1 MEYGGWKLARAADR
15 PSPLPRDAN
24 DPTNFPIVP
33 YRREDLIPR
42 WRLINDRPR
51 SQWLELP
58 PRNQSN
64 ATSIF
69 RAVGASSIPK
79 RGTENDWPIYRKS
92 VNGELIG
99 FTILVS
105 SRNNYRAP
113 LPWLAIYS
121 IYPTSSLQNARDW
134 SIFLFHGGEDLFV
147 RSRRRLSLNEFYLF
161 IIRIASL
168 SMDFEP
174 ETYEYRENSS
184 INISR
189 ACVSNSS
196 RNNKFWFYVSS
207 VRLPACPQTRL
218 YGTETIEQL
227 GDTKGYNL
235 RRTTGTS
242 WRRFF
247 ERAQARMTL

>member
-1 MEYGGWKLARAADR
+1 MADGSWLDR

-121 IYPTSSLQNARDW
+121 IYPASSLQNARDW
-134 SIFLFHGGEDLFV
+134 SIFLFHGGEDFI
-147 RSRRRLSLNEFYLF
+147 REISSSIKFKRILF
-161 IIRIASL
+161 IYNTNCIFVDGFWGWNL
-168 SMDFEP
+168 W
-174 ETYEYRENSS
+174 
-184 INISR
+184 ISR
-189 ACVSNSS
+189 KFEHKYFACLCLEL
-196 RNNKFWFYVSS
+196 F
-207 VRLPACPQTRL
+207 A
-218 YGTETIEQL
+218 
-227 GDTKGYNL
+227 
-235 RRTTGTS
+235 
-242 WRRFF
+242 
-247 ERAQARMTL
+247 

>member
-121 IYPTSSLQNARDW
+121 IYPASSLQNARDW

-147 RSRRRLSLNEFYLF
+147 RSRHWLSLNEFYLF

-168 SMDFEP
+168 SMDFEA

>member
-121 IYPTSSLQNARDW
+121 IYPASCYRTLEIEVFFFFTGEKIYSSIKFKR
-134 SIFLFHGGEDLFV
+134 I
-147 RSRRRLSLNEFYLF
+147 LF
-161 IIRIASL
+161 IYNTNCIFVDGFWGWNL
-168 SMDFEP
+168 W
-174 ETYEYRENSS
+174 
-184 INISR
+184 ISR
-189 ACVSNSS
+189 
-196 RNNKFWFYVSS
+196 KF
-207 VRLPACPQTRL
+207 
-218 YGTETIEQL
+218 
-227 GDTKGYNL
+227 
-235 RRTTGTS
+235 
-242 WRRFF
+242 
-247 ERAQARMTL
+247 